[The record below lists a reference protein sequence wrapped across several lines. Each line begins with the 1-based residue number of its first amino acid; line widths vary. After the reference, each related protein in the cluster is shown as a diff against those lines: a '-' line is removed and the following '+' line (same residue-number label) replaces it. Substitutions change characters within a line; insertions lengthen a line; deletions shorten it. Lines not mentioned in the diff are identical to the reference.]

1 MSSTSSHDHPEHPHH
16 HEPIEAVPAAPVS
29 GFAAGDPST
38 LGLIMFVPGG
48 VSLGLALTGYAADT
62 PTQGFFSGTDVF
74 LFVSGLGLLIAAIWA
89 LALGQ
94 TAVAAIFAIF
104 AGFWISLGIQ
114 LTGLIHNWFG
124 IGATDKVLQTYLI
137 AFIVAFGVLT
147 VGTLR
152 LPMAFTAIFGL
163 VVAALAFVLAGVSQ
177 ASDTS
182 LNIAGYIVFAFT
194 AIVVY
199 VLAGGLS
206 LATGG
211 PAFNLGKP
219 ILS

>member
-1 MSSTSSHDHPEHPHH
+1 MTGYPTG
-16 HEPIEAVPAAPVS
+16 VPATGLNS
-29 GFAAGDPST
+29 G
-38 LGLIMFVPGG
+38 I
-48 VSLGLALTGYAADT
+48 
-62 PTQGFFSGTDVF
+62 DVF
-74 LFVSGLGLLIAAIWA
+74 LFGTGLGLLVATIWA

-94 TAVAAIFAIF
+94 TAVAAIVGIF

-114 LTGLIHNWFG
+114 LTGLTHNWFG

-137 AFIVAFGVLT
+137 AASWFSPSLT
-147 VGTLR
+147 VTTLR
-152 LPMAFTAIFGL
+152 LPAAFTAIFAL

-182 LNIAGYIVFAFT
+182 LNIAGYIVLVFT
-194 AIVVY
+194 AVVIY

-211 PAFNLGKP
+211 PAMNLGKP
-219 ILS
+219 IRH